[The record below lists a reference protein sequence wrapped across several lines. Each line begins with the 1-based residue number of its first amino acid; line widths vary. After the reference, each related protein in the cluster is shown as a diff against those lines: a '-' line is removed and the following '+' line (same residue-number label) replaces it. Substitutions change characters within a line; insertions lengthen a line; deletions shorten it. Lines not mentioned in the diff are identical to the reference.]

1 MKGCSCCVLLAAD
14 IMNITAY
21 GARRSR
27 IPRALVGTFGNCGAP
42 VTLTNPFVEVHLQ
55 THFFLL
61 GLNLIDLFVEVRQLI
76 VVGLLLHAVELA
88 AIC

>member
-1 MKGCSCCVLLAAD
+1 MKGLRGCVLLAAD

-61 GLNLIDLFVEVRQLI
+61 GLNFIHLFIEVRQLV